1 MNKAT
6 VYSSTS
12 CPYCIKAKR
21 LLNMLNIGFEDINC
35 DENFEEMCANL
46 SQKYNQ
52 PCISTVPQ
60 IIINGHYVGGYD
72 NLEQMYKTGTLSDLL
87 E

>member
-12 CPYCIKAKR
+12 CPYCVKAKR

>member
-1 MNKAT
+1 MNKAI
-6 VYSSTS
+6 VYSSTT

-21 LLNMLNIGFEDINC
+21 LLNMLKIEFEEINC

-46 SQKYNQ
+46 IQKYNQ

-72 NLEQMYKTGTLSDLL
+72 NLEQLCKTNKLDELL
-87 E
+87 K